1 MRKLGLVSG
10 GGDLPLSLAAHC
22 ERIGRP
28 FHVVRL
34 RGFAGAELSRYPHSE
49 ARLGEIGKVI
59 RQLKD
64 ARCESVCFAGYVRRP
79 DFAALKP
86 DLRTLSVLPALIG
99 AAQKGDDAL
108 LRRLLQEFEKDGFII
123 EGAHEVTGELL
134 LPTGA
139 LGKVAPAPEH
149 RIDIE
154 RAMSV
159 ARAIWSIDVGQ
170 AAVSC
175 RGLVLAVEAQEGTDA
190 MLRRVGEL
198 PTEIRGSSSAPAG
211 VLAKAAKPGQEL
223 RVDLPTIGVRTLE
236 NAAAA
241 GLAGVVGEAGKAL
254 LVDREAVARRADELG
269 LFVFGVA
276 ATEA

>member
-22 ERIGRP
+22 ERTGRP

-34 RGFAGAELSRYPHSE
+34 RGFADTALSRYPHSE
-49 ARLGEIGKVI
+49 AGIAEIGKVV

-64 ARCESVCFAGYVRRP
+64 TGCESVCFAGYVRRP

-86 DLRTLSVLPALIG
+86 DMRTLSVLPALIL

-108 LRRLLQEFEKDGFII
+108 LRRLLQEFEKDGFVI
-123 EGAHEVTGELL
+123 EGAHEVTADLL
-134 LPTGA
+134 LPAGA
-139 LGKVAPAPEH
+139 LGKVAPGPEH
-149 RIDIE
+149 RVDID

-159 ARAIWSIDVGQ
+159 ARAIGALDIGQ

-190 MLRRVGEL
+190 MLRRIADL
-198 PTEIRGSSSAPAG
+198 PPEVRGTPAAPLG
-211 VLAKAAKPGQEL
+211 VLAKAAKPVQEL
-223 RVDLPTIGVRTLE
+223 RVDLPTIGVRTVE

-241 GLAGVVGEAGKAL
+241 GLAGVVGEAGRAL

-269 LFVFGVA
+269 LFVFGV
-276 ATEA
+276 EAPKA